1 LPGNYVGNFAW
12 TEKPRAAMLT
22 QSLRGRARQ

>member
-12 TEKPRAAMLT
+12 TENARAAMLT